1 MQPTPLLPG
10 QHLIEGQ
17 IRRHID
23 RRRIGYRGICSITP
37 EDCSTLDTL
46 EILIQQYIRQEL
58 SGPLDSS
65 RTDWRDLF
73 QQYTIRAN
81 ANCNCTLHS
90 LHLFEIGE
98 STNEADKGEHFASE
112 FPPTRA
118 AGRPPEQM
126 SATQAPT
133 VTAPPGYAFVKP
145 LGRGS
150 QGYVHQALTTDL
162 VRNQPRV
169 IKSIWIPDQA
179 RQNAA
184 RAEQEAIHRI
194 SKRDLSTCDDCF
206 EDCIIDY
213 EKVITCGDWLH
224 IVMQYI
230 PGSVTLHDWI
240 LSHGR
245 LRWPQLLDAAQQMA
259 IGLQMAHA
267 QGVYHRDLKPAN
279 VLCWQDGDIFR
290 IRLLDFGIA
299 AVVQGPG
306 HHGQGP
312 GTPGYRHPGVQVA
325 QALQGFSQ
333 DFYGFAA
340 TLYSCATGIIRSNST
355 HPVTGVSGTNVIH
368 RLIREGLGVDSASHL
383 SMNTILATLR
393 APERQL
399 LTPQLRQCLQQME
412 DRESR
417 RRLQDLVLR
426 KHRYDEALSFL
437 AQIKTEISPD
447 ASANLKVR
455 ESVVSQNTPPALPE
469 IQAAIWNLKYRIE
482 SLRLHLPRDEH
493 IAEVEQWVEQAP
505 EFLFHS

>member
-1 MQPTPLLPG
+1 MLPTPLPPG

-23 RRRIGYRGICSITP
+23 SRRIGYRGTCSIP
-37 EDCSTLDTL
+37 AEDRSSLDTL
-46 EILIQQYIRQEL
+46 EILIQRYIRQEL

-65 RTDWRDLF
+65 RTDWQDLF
-73 QQYTIRAN
+73 KQYTSRIG
-81 ANCNCTLHS
+81 ANCSCILHS
-90 LHLFEIGE
+90 LHLFESGE
-98 STNEADKGEHFASE
+98 STAAPDKAVKFADE

-118 AGRPPEQM
+118 A
-126 SATQAPT
+126 AVHTQQTPAAPT
-133 VTAPPGYAFVKP
+133 PELAAPPGYEFVAP
-145 LGRGS
+145 LGRGT
-150 QGYVHQALTTDL
+150 QGYVHQARTTDL
-162 VRNQPRV
+162 LQNQFRV

-184 RAEQEAIHRI
+184 KAEQEAIHRI
-194 SKRDLSTCDDCF
+194 GKRDLSTCDDCF

-224 IVMQYI
+224 IVMQHI
-230 PGSVTLHDWI
+230 PGSMTLHDW
-240 LSHGR
+240 LLLHGR

-259 IGLQMAHA
+259 IGLHAAHA
-267 QGVYHRDLKPAN
+267 LGVYHRDLKPAN

-368 RLIREGLGVDSASHL
+368 RLIREGLGHSSAAHT
-383 SMNTILATLR
+383 SMSAILLTLR
-393 APERQL
+393 RPEEELLSAELRQL
-399 LTPQLRQCLQQME
+399 LQQVTDRHLRRSVQDLVRRTHNFEEASRLIVQAAPDGSAVSIRRLQGRQLAVSQNDPPLTRDIITTLRDLNHRIAQLRQ
-412 DRESR
+412 
-417 RRLQDLVLR
+417 
-426 KHRYDEALSFL
+426 
-437 AQIKTEISPD
+437 
-447 ASANLKVR
+447 
-455 ESVVSQNTPPALPE
+455 
-469 IQAAIWNLKYRIE
+469 
-482 SLRLHLPRDEH
+482 HLPRNDQ
-493 IAEVEQWVEQAP
+493 IAELERWLEGCP
-505 EFLFHS
+505 ERGIWC